1 MSTIRRI
8 AKRYVPCVAG
18 LLLLLLTLGTTPA
31 AADSIG
37 PVCLPEETC
46 QGSIYTLT
54 YNPVPVGTDTYEFTY
69 TIDTSG
75 YNGGGSYLDD
85 VALKIANSIVSATL
99 MSAPGGTGNWLLT
112 MGGLNNNGCS
122 GSGSGFDCADA
133 TSLGVFN
140 AVPGPTYTWVF
151 DINVGG
157 SSLLTAENAATIKA
171 RYVNGSGNK
180 VGALVSEN
188 ITLQPVPEPASLALF
203 GSGLVALAG
212 MIRRRRNRKQI
223 SAS

>member
-8 AKRYVPCVAG
+8 AKRYVPCLAG
-18 LLLLLLTLGTTPA
+18 LLLLLLTLGATPA

-37 PVCLPEETC
+37 PDCGSC

-54 YNPVPVGTDTYEFTY
+54 FDPVPVALNTYEFTY
-69 TIDTSG
+69 TIDTAG

-85 VALKIANSIVSATL
+85 VALKIASKIVSAVL
-99 MSAPGGTGNWLLT
+99 VSAPGGISNWFLT
-112 MGGLNNNGCS
+112 LGGLNANGCD
-122 GSGSGFDCADA
+122 GSGSGYDCADA
-133 TSLGVFN
+133 TSLGTFN

-151 DINVGG
+151 DINVD
-157 SSLLTAENAATIKA
+157 SHPLLTGANAATIKA
-171 RYVNGSGNK
+171 RYVDGSDNK
-180 VGALVSEN
+180 VGDLVSEN
-188 ITLQPVPEPASLALF
+188 ITLQPVPEPASIALF

>member
-8 AKRYVPCVAG
+8 AKRYVPCLAG

-37 PVCLPEETC
+37 PDCGSC

-54 YNPVPVGTDTYEFTY
+54 FDPVPVALNTYEFTY
-69 TIDTSG
+69 TIDTSE

-85 VALKIANSIVSATL
+85 VALKIANSIVSAVL
-99 MSAPGGTGNWLLT
+99 VSAPGGTGNWLLT
-112 MGGLNNNGCS
+112 MGGLNNNGCT
-122 GSGSGFDCADA
+122 GPLPNGFDCADA
-133 TSLGVFN
+133 TSLGGFN

-151 DINVGG
+151 DINVD
-157 SSLLTAENAATIKA
+157 SHPLLTAANAATIKA
-171 RYVNGSGNK
+171 RYVDRSDNK
-180 VGALVSEN
+180 VGDLVSEN
-188 ITLQPVPEPASLALF
+188 ITLQPVPEPASIALF

-212 MIRRRRNRKQI
+212 MIRRRRKNI